1 MIITESS
8 FLFLPSLLM
17 FFGHRSL
24 PTIIPSRPSPLVRA
38 GKIAIRVCSIT
49 LHCQKYYL
57 PRWRGEFERVMLSL
71 TSPPWPMPKVRATGH
86 RSEGTCSLFSF
97 RRDTDSPA
105 NTVASYPLT
114 RYAPSIKKAKRPFFV
129 SSRNA
134 PPQKRLL
141 SMTRLWRG
149 ALCDDS
155 RTAVK
160 QTKSHN
166 QQIVSSKLKRPFPTD
181 LSMSWLLHFF
191 AFERT
196 VNV

>member
-1 MIITESS
+1 MIITAIS
-8 FLFLPSLLM
+8 FLFLPKLRWSKNI
-17 FFGHRSL
+17 RRL
-24 PTIIPSRPSPLVRA
+24 PTITLSRPSPLVRA

-49 LHCQKYYL
+49 LHRQKHYL
-57 PRWRGEFERVMLSL
+57 PRWSGEFERVMLSL

-86 RSEGTCSLFSF
+86 RSEGTCSLLSF

-114 RYAPSIKKAKRPFFV
+114 RYAPSMKKAKRPFFV

-149 ALCDDS
+149 ALRDDT

-181 LSMSWLLHFF
+181 LSMS
-191 AFERT
+191 
-196 VNV
+196 